1 MSCNNGHGRALD
13 PVEGAEV
20 GFADGGEIGLEA
32 CPEAV
37 GVWVDVTFGWG
48 GKVDTNDEE
57 DGVRQLDICARDD
70 TKVGWIDDVIIGGSG
85 PE

>member
-13 PVEGAEV
+13 PVKGAEV
-20 GFADGGEIGLEA
+20 GFADGGEEGLKA
-32 CPEAV
+32 GPEAV
-37 GVWVDVTFGWG
+37 GVRVDVTFGWG
-48 GKVDTNDEE
+48 REIDTNDEE
-57 DGVRQLDICARDD
+57 GGVGQLDIGTGDD